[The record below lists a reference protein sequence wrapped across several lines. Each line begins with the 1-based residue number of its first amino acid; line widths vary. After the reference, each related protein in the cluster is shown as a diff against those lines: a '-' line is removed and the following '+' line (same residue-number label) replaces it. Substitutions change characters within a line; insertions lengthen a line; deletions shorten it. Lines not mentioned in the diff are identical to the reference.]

1 MDGKLTTPAALNGDV
16 RTIPLI
22 DKTLTVEGE
31 CADAKATGDR
41 FNAQAAIIEQQG
53 KKIADN
59 AAAIQTLRAENGV
72 QDTTLGEHKALIT
85 DNGQRITACENGIG
99 ELHRKATEAE
109 DAIDDLKEKVTTG
122 EESFAEVFERL
133 NEQATDINENYNMIT
148 QEIKPELAEAKNDIE
163 VLKNKFNNST
173 IVTALAVDAGITQN
187 RTRYV
192 VSGNVCTVWMDVACG
207 NNLMANSIILG
218 GLPTPA
224 IGGYFPAID
233 IFAGAI
239 GNMGEALSYPFR
251 LGIDGY
257 TGKGCIMT
265 AHNQLMSGQY
275 VGVIAYIVDETTV

>member
-22 DKTLTVEGE
+22 DKTLSVEGK

-41 FNAQAAIIEQQG
+41 FNAQAAIIEQHG

-85 DNGQRITACENGIG
+85 DNRQRITACENGLG

-133 NEQATDINENYNMIT
+133 NEQATDINENYNMIMD
-148 QEIKPELAEAKNDIE
+148 EVKPELAEAKNDIE
-163 VLKNKFNNST
+163 VLKAEREALSNGLGVKVFDITTTTEKINDAFASYYAKSLHFCHAVLNFF
-173 IVTALAVDAGITQN
+173 VTEDIDAGN
-187 RTRYV
+187 V
-192 VSGNVCTVWMDVACG
+192 VF
-207 NNLMANSIILG
+207 G
-218 GLPTPA
+218 GLPKPA
-224 IGGYFPAID
+224 VNAIVTVFNVLSGEVYSLD
-233 IFAGAI
+233 LLGNGNAGVLTSRDLI
-239 GNMGEALSYPFR
+239 RSGSR
-251 LGIDGY
+251 Y
-257 TGKGCIMT
+257 TG
-265 AHNQLMSGQY
+265 S
-275 VGVIAYIVDETTV
+275 IAYIVAADSYV